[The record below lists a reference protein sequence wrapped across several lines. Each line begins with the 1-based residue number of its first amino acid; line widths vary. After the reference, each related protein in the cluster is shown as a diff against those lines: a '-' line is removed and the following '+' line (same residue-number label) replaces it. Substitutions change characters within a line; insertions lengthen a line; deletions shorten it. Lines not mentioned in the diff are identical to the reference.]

1 MEVPVLC
8 RMRQDDLHEFEASL
22 SYPETLSLPT
32 PPPQH
37 PGKNKTILNLEKRM
51 YTEILL

>member
-1 MEVPVLC
+1 MKVPVLY
-8 RMRQDDLHEFEASL
+8 RMRQEDLHEFEASL

-37 PGKNKTILNLEKRM
+37 SGEKNYTKPGKM
-51 YTEILL
+51 YVH